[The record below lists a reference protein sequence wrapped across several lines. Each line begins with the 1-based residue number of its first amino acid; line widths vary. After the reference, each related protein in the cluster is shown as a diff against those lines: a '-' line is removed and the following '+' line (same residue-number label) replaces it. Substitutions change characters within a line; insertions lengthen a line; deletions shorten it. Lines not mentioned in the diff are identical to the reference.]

1 MMMMMMVLIIN
12 RPSDRPTE
20 CGGGGN
26 RGASGSDALQGRRQF
41 PSHGMLTYAS
51 VGKLAFVWNH
61 ASLRYK
67 GKIREREQELDYR
80 VTLKGSSM
88 GIGSFQNASEQ
99 LQGSPIP
106 PTTTVV

>member
-1 MMMMMMVLIIN
+1 MLSFSLSLNAFPLTSDDDDDDDDDGIN
-12 RPSDRPTE
+12 NKPTERPTDRMRR
-20 CGGGGN
+20 
-26 RGASGSDALQGRRQF
+26 RGEQRGAASGSDALQGRRQF

-80 VTLKGSSM
+80 VTLKG
-88 GIGSFQNASEQ
+88 
-99 LQGSPIP
+99 
-106 PTTTVV
+106 

>member
-1 MMMMMMVLIIN
+1 MMMMMVLIIN
-12 RPSDRPTE
+12 RPTARRNAAEEGTE
-20 CGGGGN
+20 
-26 RGASGSDALQGRRQF
+26 GASGSDALQGRRQF

-80 VTLKGSSM
+80 VTLKGSS
-88 GIGSFQNASEQ
+88 ASQ
-99 LQGSPIP
+99 
-106 PTTTVV
+106 V